1 MDEAR
6 VSTATYLYC
15 LVHATRAPSLRDA
28 PPGLPGSD
36 KPRALDAGRGL
47 WLVVSDAPLDRY
59 GEKPIERGL
68 QDLAWVS
75 SVAVPHEAVVEHLA
89 RQATVVPMKLFTLF
103 RSDERALEHVAKQR
117 KRIDRLVE
125 RIEGREEWG
134 VRVLIDELEAL
145 RSAREEAQQISGRG
159 APGAA
164 FLLRKKKEHDAARE
178 VIEHARDRAD
188 ELFEQLAAKADD
200 ARRRPPPPGEVG
212 KRVLLDAAFLLPR
225 SRAKAFQNLVRA
237 TAKKLAPRHYQLT
250 LTGPWPA
257 YTFVAEGEAR

>member
-1 MDEAR
+1 MT
-6 VSTATYLYC
+6 TATYLYC
-15 LVHATRAPSLRDA
+15 LVRSSRAPSLRGA
-28 PPGLPGSD
+28 PAGLPGAA
-36 KPRALDAGRGL
+36 PLRTIDAGNGL
-47 WLVVSDAPLDRY
+47 WLVAADAPLERY

-89 RQATVVPMKLFTLF
+89 RAGTVVPMKLLTLF

-117 KRIDRLVE
+117 KRIDRLLE

-134 VRVLIDELEAL
+134 IRVLLDEVAAL
-145 RSAREEAQQISGRG
+145 RRAREEAQTVAAG

-178 VIEHARDRAD
+178 AIEHARDRAD
-188 ELFEQLAAKADD
+188 ELFELLAAKADD

-225 SRAKAFQNLVRA
+225 RKARAFQAAVRA
-237 TAKKLAPRHYQLT
+237 SAKKLSGRDYQLT
-250 LTGPWPA
+250 LSGPWPA
-257 YTFVAEGEAR
+257 YTFVADTEPK